1 MAFDNIIGVAG
12 SALNAQLTRLNAT
25 ASNLANAGTMAGTEA
40 EAFRAKRPVFKSLV
54 ADQMAAAGAGAGAGA
69 GGVPYAGGVKIDRM
83 VDDPAPPRMVYQPSS
98 PLANKDGYVYQSNV
112 SEVSEMVEMMAAARS
127 YQNNVEVINTARQLM
142 SRTLDI
148 TKA

>member
-1 MAFDNIIGVAG
+1 MSFDNIIGVAG

-25 ASNLANAGTMAGTEA
+25 ASNLANASTVATTEA
-40 EAFRAKRPVFKSLV
+40 DAFRAKRPVFKALF
-54 ADQMAAAGAGAGAGA
+54 DEQMQQNGTPYV
-69 GGVPYAGGVKIDRM
+69 GGVQIDRL
-83 VDDPAPPRMVYQPSS
+83 VDDPAPARMVFQPSN
-98 PLANKDGYVYQSNV
+98 PLANKEGYVYQSNV

-142 SRTLDI
+142 SRTLEI

>member
-1 MAFDNIIGVAG
+1 MSFDNIIGVAG

-25 ASNLANAGTMAGTEA
+25 ASNLANASTVAGNEA
-40 EAFRAKRPVFKSLV
+40 DAFRAKRPVFKALF
-54 ADQMAAAGAGAGAGA
+54 DEQMQQNGNPYV
-69 GGVPYAGGVKIDRM
+69 GGVHIDRL
-83 VDDPAPPRMVYQPSS
+83 VDDPAPARMVFQPTN

-112 SEVSEMVEMMAAARS
+112 SEVTEMVEMMAAARS

-142 SRTLDI
+142 SRTLEI

>member
-1 MAFDNIIGVAG
+1 MSFDNIIGVAG

-25 ASNLANAGTMAGTEA
+25 ASNLANAGTVATTEA
-40 EAFRAKRPVFKSLV
+40 DAFRAKRPVFKALF
-54 ADQMAAAGAGAGAGA
+54 DEQMQQNGTPYV
-69 GGVPYAGGVKIDRM
+69 GGVQIDRL
-83 VDDPAPPRMVYQPSS
+83 VDDPAPARMVFQPSN
-98 PLANKDGYVYQSNV
+98 PLANKEGYVYQSNV

-142 SRTLDI
+142 SRTLEI